1 MDGFGSSA
9 NGDHENIEI
18 DYSIEINNND
28 PEEEAKTTTI
38 SSSTTE
44 STTTSSTTSTTTV
57 TSTTTE
63 SSTTFIQDLRD
74 PIEESNANG
83 EGRVDVPEKA
93 FTPVII
99 DDTLGDSNGASGK
112 CFTSI
117 CFISAGIRFE
127 ICTLGPELYEQGKLP
142 RPRFVMLGQQGVGKS
157 SMANTLLGNKLID
170 TYL

>member
-1 MDGFGSSA
+1 MVFKDTWFTNFFKCFILVTWVHGDDIDDILSLDGFGSSANGDHETA

-57 TSTTTE
+57 TTTTTE
-63 SSTTFIQDLRD
+63 STTTFIQDLRE
-74 PIEESNANG
+74 PIEESNVNG

-99 DDTLGDSNGASGK
+99 DDTLEDSNGASGK
-112 CFTSI
+112 CS
-117 CFISAGIRFE
+117 
-127 ICTLGPELYEQGKLP
+127 
-142 RPRFVMLGQQGVGKS
+142 
-157 SMANTLLGNKLID
+157 
-170 TYL
+170 

>member
-1 MDGFGSSA
+1 MVFKDTWFTNFFKCFILVTWVHGDDIDDILSLDGFGSSA

-44 STTTSSTTSTTTV
+44 STTPSSTTSTTTI
-57 TSTTTE
+57 TTTTTE
-63 SSTTFIQDLRD
+63 STTTFIQDLRD
-74 PIEESNANG
+74 PIEESDANG

-99 DDTLGDSNGASGK
+99 DDTLGDSNGGSGK
-112 CFTSI
+112 CFAS
-117 CFISAGIRFE
+117 ISAAARIRF
-127 ICTLGPELYEQGKLP
+127 
-142 RPRFVMLGQQGVGKS
+142 
-157 SMANTLLGNKLID
+157 
-170 TYL
+170 